1 MASGMSCGDGG
12 GFGSGSRSSS
22 SAEFSEWHLR
32 EAEGSDVVTGTLK
45 HCDNFTRYD
54 ELRSWDPTNFLML
67 QNGGQRTRQGIGLE
81 PETCFCR
88 SWMVHQVANINQGEG
103 LGCLRGALERS
114 LYWWLARRCNGDVK
128 TCVAAA
134 RRSFYSVFG
143 KWPFFL
149 VSF

>member
-22 SAEFSEWHLR
+22 SAEFSQWHLR

-67 QNGGQRTRQGIGLE
+67 QNGSQRTRQGIGLE

-88 SWMVHQVANINQGEG
+88 SWRYTKSPTSIRGKAWVVSGGPWSAHCTGGWHDAVMV
-103 LGCLRGALERS
+103 
-114 LYWWLARRCNGDVK
+114 
-128 TCVAAA
+128 T
-134 RRSFYSVFG
+134 
-143 KWPFFL
+143 
-149 VSF
+149 